1 MSSDERV
8 GQYLANQR
16 KLRRITLDE
25 LSERTRI
32 PRRNLERLESGAF
45 DRDSDG
51 FTRGFV
57 RTVAAAL
64 GLDADEAVM
73 RLVGEPD
80 ADEDRALRAAQ
91 RSALLRMGLLIAL
104 ALALLVGGSLL
115 VMRLLEE
122 EPVQDESVVYR
133 RDAVRKL
140 VEGEHPPSPAPPP
153 SEPE

>member
-1 MSSDERV
+1 VSSDERV

-16 KLRRITLDE
+16 KLRRITLEE

-91 RSALLRMGLLIAL
+91 RSVLLRMGLLIAL

-115 VMRLLEE
+115 VMRMLEE
-122 EPVQDESVVYR
+122 GPVRHESVVYR

-140 VEGEHPPSPAPPP
+140 VEGEHQPQAPPP

>member
-1 MSSDERV
+1 VSDERV

-104 ALALLVGGSLL
+104 ALALLIGGSLL
-115 VMRLLEE
+115 VMRMLEE
-122 EPVQDESVVYR
+122 EPVRDESVVYR

-140 VEGEHPPSPAPPP
+140 VEGEHRPPAPPP

>member
-1 MSSDERV
+1 VSDERV

-104 ALALLVGGSLL
+104 ALALLIGGSLL
-115 VMRLLEE
+115 VMRMLEE
-122 EPVQDESVVYR
+122 EPVRDESVVYR

-140 VEGEHPPSPAPPP
+140 VEDEHQPPAPPP

>member
-1 MSSDERV
+1 VSSDERV

-16 KLRRITLDE
+16 KLRRITLEE
-25 LSERTRI
+25 LADRTKI

-45 DRDSDG
+45 DSESDG

-57 RTVAAAL
+57 RTVAEAL

-91 RSALLRMGLLIAL
+91 RSALLRMVVLIGL
-104 ALALLVGGSLL
+104 ALALLVGASLL
-115 VMRLLEE
+115 VMRLRTA
-122 EPVQDESVVYR
+122 EPAQDPSVVYR

-140 VEGEHPPSPAPPP
+140 AEGEREEPAAPDPSAPR
-153 SEPE
+153 